1 MNVIAV
7 KPAGAELH
15 RLGDD
20 IPAGALSGAR
30 EHGHQFVALGDGES
44 RSAVVG
50 QEHAAIFVFLRRV
63 DVDSRRERIVPVV
76 THAFQCMRRTVL
88 PRRAL

>member
-15 RLGDD
+15 RLGND

-30 EHGHQFVALGDGES
+30 EHGHQLITLGDGEP
-44 RSAVVG
+44 RFAILRE
-50 QEHAAIFVFLRRV
+50 EHTASFVFLRRV